1 MIGIRSASNGS
12 TEKEKMRNSLRV
24 IVEQLMNINGFDD
37 MLSLCHKINQLDE
50 DQVDQICQND
60 YYELKLSND
69 FEFKR
74 MPEVKPQEDVEMTD
88 SKKNSESKEKEDEKG
103 NSAEQNKRSDQLS
116 SPENPKK
123 ALSLHQQLK
132 PLSVQSFET
141 D

>member
-74 MPEVKPQEDVEMTD
+74 MPELKPQEDVEMTD

-132 PLSVQSFET
+132 PLSIQSFET

>member
-74 MPEVKPQEDVEMTD
+74 MPELKPQEDVEMTD

>member
-132 PLSVQSFET
+132 PLSIQSFET